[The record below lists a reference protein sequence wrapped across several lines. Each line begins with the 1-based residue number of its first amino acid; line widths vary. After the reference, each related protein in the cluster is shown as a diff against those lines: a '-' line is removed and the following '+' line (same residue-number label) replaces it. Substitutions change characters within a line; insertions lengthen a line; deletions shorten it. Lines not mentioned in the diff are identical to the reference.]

1 MEKILIIKHGALG
14 DVVLA
19 MGTLQAIRRE
29 HPEAELWLLT
39 AKGFFPIA
47 QAMGI
52 FTGCLEDNRRGKV
65 ETLRVLRGIA
75 RGGFTDIY
83 DFQQSQ
89 RARFYRRVLRFLWP
103 RGVYRWVDTKT
114 QQLITITKKC
124 SWGVGRAQVQAA
136 HIPWEKTDLSGMRAE
151 GKHFDMLPQRYV
163 LFIPGCSAK
172 HTYKRWPVERYGELA
187 DRLGRMG
194 ISVVVLGTRDEA
206 AEGEAIAR
214 GRDWVVN
221 MVGLTSLTDVPQ
233 VALRSLAVVGN
244 DTGPTHMAAMTG
256 RFTIGL
262 FDHRNARSVLR
273 GDHVANLVSPGGVE
287 LIGVEEVWEK
297 LDIYDL
303 RFTIYDLEI

>member
-19 MGTLQAIRRE
+19 MGTLQALHRAN
-29 HPEAELWLLT
+29 PDAELWLLT
-39 AKGFFPIA
+39 ARCFFPIA

-52 FTGCLEDNRRGKV
+52 FTGFLEDNRGGKM

-89 RARFYRRVLRFLWP
+89 RARFYRRLLRFLWP

-114 QQLITITKKC
+114 QKLITITKKRSC
-124 SWGVGRAQVQAA
+124 GVGRAQVRPA
-136 HIPWEKTDLSGMRAE
+136 HIPWEKTNLSAMRAE
-151 GKHFDMLPQRYV
+151 GKHFNLLPQRYV

-172 HTYKRWPVERYGELA
+172 HPYKRWPVERYGELA
-187 DRLGRMG
+187 DRLGHLG
-194 ISVVVLGTRDEA
+194 FSVVVLGTRDEA
-206 AEGEAIAR
+206 AEGEALAR

-221 MVGLTSLTDVPQ
+221 MVGLTAINDVPQ

-244 DTGPTHMAAMTG
+244 DTGPSHMAAMTG

-262 FDHRNARSVLR
+262 FDRRNARSILR
-273 GDHVANLVSPGGVE
+273 GDHVANIVSSGGVE
-287 LIGVEEVWEK
+287 RIGVDEVWMRLLPEVQ
-297 LDIYDL
+297 
-303 RFTIYDLEI
+303 RA